1 LSEVRFTIK
10 VVSIHPSYDA
20 QGNEYVCVE
29 FGFRPPRMP
38 TVVPANVPKEVS
50 DAIRASN
57 EMVRV
62 VVPPQLQAH
71 MHRYANRLTLYLSM
85 DEWESLQ
92 QKYTVGDEF
101 EVSVENDGSITMKR
115 T

>member
-1 LSEVRFTIK
+1 LSEVKFTIK

-20 QGNEYVCVE
+20 PGNEYVCVE
-29 FGFRPPRMP
+29 FGYRPPTMP
-38 TVVPANVPKEVS
+38 TVVPASVPREVT
-50 DAIRASN
+50 DAIQASK

-62 VVPPQLQAH
+62 IVPPQLQAH

-101 EVSVENDGSITMKR
+101 EVSVKNDGSITIKKI
-115 T
+115 

>member
-1 LSEVRFTIK
+1 LGEVRFTIK

-29 FGFRPPRMP
+29 FGYRAPRMP
-38 TVVPANVPKEVS
+38 TVVPASAPREVS
-50 DAIRASN
+50 DAIRASK

-62 VVPPQLQAH
+62 IVPPQLRAH

-101 EVSVENDGSITMKR
+101 EVRVNNDGSITIKR
-115 T
+115 I

>member
-1 LSEVRFTIK
+1 MSEVSFTIK

-38 TVVPANVPKEVS
+38 TVVPASVPKEVS
-50 DAIRASN
+50 DALRASK
-57 EMVRV
+57 EMVSV
-62 VVPPQLQAH
+62 VIPPQLRAH

-85 DEWESLQ
+85 DEWESLR

-101 EVSVENDGSITMKR
+101 EVSVKNDGSIMIKR
-115 T
+115 I

>member
-1 LSEVRFTIK
+1 MSEVSFNIK

-38 TVVPANVPKEVS
+38 TVVPASVPREVS
-50 DAIRASN
+50 DAIRASK

-62 VVPPQLQAH
+62 VVPPQLRAH

-101 EVSVENDGSITMKR
+101 EVSVKNDGSITIKR
-115 T
+115 I